1 MTSNDHANQHLSN
14 TTNNEDIGTTGICKF
29 ICKFPYLVCY
39 LILITGKIG
48 HGLLGIFFFLACQYI
63 PPVRRNHGK
72 KCCSCAVIIYAIF
85 CTTIF
90 GILINLWSTG
100 VLLGNW
106 TKCPIRY
113 YGICFSLELHSED
126 PNNSHVPDIVLKDV
140 NNDHPKYLPGE

>member
-1 MTSNDHANQHLSN
+1 MVL
-14 TTNNEDIGTTGICKF
+14 F
-29 ICKFPYLVCY
+29 IR
-39 LILITGKIG
+39 KIG
-48 HGLLGIFFFLACQYI
+48 RFFLRVFFCLTCQYI
-63 PPVRRNHGK
+63 PPVKHG

-90 GILINLWSTG
+90 GILIKLWSTG

-126 PNNSHVPDIVLKDV
+126 PNSSHIPDIVLRDV